1 MGIHTVYR
9 THRTTFIVGL
19 ACLALPGLIGL
30 TFAQS
35 PSSVARKATAGLSSS
50 TENQGTGTQG
60 GTASGPPA
68 DAISPSYTGTGRD
81 PFRRSGDPFKDSAKV
96 REPFRPPVTDLP
108 YPDFP
113 TREAKWREIRDRR
126 LDQGQPPPAESE
138 KYLVEELIVM
148 GIYSTERG
156 LGALLKDQ
164 KLGTT
169 MFVRE
174 GSKFWNGS
182 VISIQ
187 RAPRSFGVGD
197 AQVVGR
203 VVCSEIIVRSNGQL
217 VTKQRFLDYAPKAPG
232 GGRTAG
238 Q

>member
-1 MGIHTVYR
+1 MAIHTVYR
-9 THRTTFIVGL
+9 TYRRVPVTGL
-19 ACLALPGLIGL
+19 ACLVLSGLVDL
-30 TFAQS
+30 TLAQS
-35 PSSVARKATAGLSSS
+35 PSSVAQKATAGLSSPS
-50 TENQGTGTQG
+50 AAGQG
-60 GTASGPPA
+60 GAASGSPA
-68 DAISPSYTGTGRD
+68 DTNSSGSSGYTGAGRD
-81 PFRRSGDPFKDSAKV
+81 PFRRSNDPFRDSTKI

-138 KYLVEELIVM
+138 KYLVEELTVI

-156 LGALLKDQ
+156 IGALLKDQ

-197 AQVVGR
+197 AQVLGR
-203 VVCSEIIVRSNGQL
+203 VTCSEIIVRSNGQL
-217 VTKQRFLDYAPKAPG
+217 VTKQRFLDYAPKSSVG
-232 GGRTAG
+232 G

>member
-9 THRTTFIVGL
+9 TRRTTFVIGL
-19 ACLALPGLIGL
+19 ACLALPGLMGT

-50 TENQGTGTQG
+50 TENQGPGSQG

-68 DAISPSYTGTGRD
+68 DAISPNYTGTGRD

-126 LDQGQPPPAESE
+126 LEQGQPPRRNR
-138 KYLVEELIVM
+138 K
-148 GIYSTERG
+148 ST
-156 LGALLKDQ
+156 
-164 KLGTT
+164 
-169 MFVRE
+169 
-174 GSKFWNGS
+174 WW
-182 VISIQ
+182 
-187 RAPRSFGVGD
+187 RS
-197 AQVVGR
+197 
-203 VVCSEIIVRSNGQL
+203 
-217 VTKQRFLDYAPKAPG
+217 
-232 GGRTAG
+232 
-238 Q
+238 

>member
-1 MGIHTVYR
+1 MNAHTFYR
-9 THRTTFIVGL
+9 TRQLSLLVGTAWL
-19 ACLALPGLIGL
+19 L
-30 TFAQS
+30 TPVVVVPSLAQS
-35 PSSVARKATAGLSSS
+35 PSATAQKATAGLPQASA
-50 TENQGTGTQG
+50 GGQG
-60 GTASGPPA
+60 GESPAKGPTADTIPPT
-68 DAISPSYTGTGRD
+68 YTGTGRD
-81 PFRRSGDPFKDSAKV
+81 PFRRPSNDPFKDSAKL

-138 KYLVEELIVM
+138 KYLVEELLVM

-156 LGALLKDQ
+156 LGALLKDRRS
-164 KLGTT
+164 GTT

-187 RAPRSFGVGD
+187 RSPRSFGVSD
-197 AQVVGR
+197 TQVVGR
-203 VVCSEIIVRSNGQL
+203 ITCSEIIVRSNGQL
-217 VTKQRFLDYAPKAPG
+217 VTKQRFLDYVPKAPPG
-232 GGRTAG
+232 GAPTAG

>member
-1 MGIHTVYR
+1 MGMHTI
-9 THRTTFIVGL
+9 HRTFHATSAIGI
-19 ACLALPGLIGL
+19 ACLLLPGLVGSTL
-30 TFAQS
+30 AQS
-35 PSSVARKATAGLSSS
+35 PSSVAQKAASGLSS
-50 TENQGTGTQG
+50 TGAQG
-60 GTASGPPA
+60 GASAGPTA
-68 DAISPSYTGTGRD
+68 DTISPTYTGTGRD
-81 PFRRSGDPFKDSAKV
+81 PFRRTTDPFKDSAKV

-126 LDQGQPPPAESE
+126 LEQGQPPPAESE
-138 KYLVEELIVM
+138 KYLVEELSVI

-156 LGALLKDQ
+156 LGALLKD
-164 KLGTT
+164 KRLGTT
-169 MFVRE
+169 LFVRE

-182 VISIQ
+182 VTSIQ

-203 VVCSEIIVRSNGQL
+203 VICSEIIVRSNGQL
-217 VTKQRFLDYAPKAPG
+217 VTKQRFLDYAPKSPG
-232 GGRTAG
+232 GGSTTAT

>member
-1 MGIHTVYR
+1 MNAYSGAHSSRVWLLA
-9 THRTTFIVGL
+9 GL
-19 ACLALPGLIGL
+19 MCLASPALG
-30 TFAQS
+30 QS
-35 PSSVARKATAGLSSS
+35 PSAAARKATAGLQPAPSDG
-50 TENQGTGTQG
+50 QGAQN
-60 GTASGPPA
+60 AAQGPPA
-68 DAISPSYTGTGRD
+68 DTVPTTYTGTGRD
-81 PFRRSGDPFKDSAKV
+81 PFRRPTNDPFRDSGKL

-138 KYLVEELIVM
+138 KYLVEELVVM

-156 LGALLKDQ
+156 LGALLKDRRS
-164 KLGTT
+164 GTT

-182 VISIQ
+182 VVKIE
-187 RAPRSFGVGD
+187 RAPRTFGVAD

-203 VVCSEIIVRSNGQL
+203 VVCSEIIVRSNGAL
-217 VTKQRFLDYAPKAPG
+217 VSKQRFLDYVPKAPSSG
-232 GGRTAG
+232 SPTAA

>member
-1 MGIHTVYR
+1 MDTYTGY
-9 THRTTFIVGL
+9 HRYMWL
-19 ACLALPGLIGL
+19 LIGL
-30 TFAQS
+30 LCLATPALGQS
-35 PSSVARKATAGLSSS
+35 PSAVAQKATAGLQ
-50 TENQGTGTQG
+50 TPPDRQGDKPPQ
-60 GTASGPPA
+60 GPPA
-68 DAISPSYTGTGRD
+68 DTIPTTYTGTGRD
-81 PFRRSGDPFKDSAKV
+81 PFRRPSSDPFRDSGKL

-138 KYLVEELIVM
+138 KYLVEELTVI

-156 LGALLKDQ
+156 LGALLKERRS
-164 KLGTT
+164 GTT

-182 VISIQ
+182 VKKIE
-187 RAPRSFGVGD
+187 RAPRTFGVAD

-217 VTKQRFLDYAPKAPG
+217 VEKQRFLDYIPKAASG
-232 GGRTAG
+232 GAPTAA

>member
-1 MGIHTVYR
+1 MGTHTVYR
-9 THRTTFIVGL
+9 THQTASIISL
-19 ACLALPGLIGL
+19 ACLVLPSLISP
-30 TFAQS
+30 THAQS
-35 PSSVARKATAGLSSS
+35 PSSVAQKATSGLSSS
-50 TENQGTGTQG
+50 STGSQG

-68 DAISPSYTGTGRD
+68 DAISPRYAGTGRD
-81 PFRRSGDPFKDSAKV
+81 PFRRSNDPFKDSAKI

-126 LDQGQPPPAESE
+126 LDQGQPPPTESE
-138 KYLVEELIVM
+138 KYLVEELAVI

-156 LGALLKDQ
+156 LGALLRDR

-187 RAPRSFGVGD
+187 RLPRTFGVSD

-203 VVCSEIIVRSNGQL
+203 VTCSEIIVRSNGQL
-217 VTKQRFLDYAPKAPG
+217 VTKQRFLDYAPKSPAG
-232 GGRTAG
+232 DRTAG

>member
-1 MGIHTVYR
+1 MDAYIDFCTCRAWLLSGLLCCTVP
-9 THRTTFIVGL
+9 
-19 ACLALPGLIGL
+19 ALG
-30 TFAQS
+30 QS
-35 PSSVARKATAGLSSS
+35 PSAVAQKATAGLQSSPS
-50 TENQGTGTQG
+50 DIQGSQKS
-60 GTASGPPA
+60 AQGPPA
-68 DAISPSYTGTGRD
+68 DALSPTYTGTGRD
-81 PFRRSGDPFKDSAKV
+81 PFRRPNNDPFRDSGKL

-138 KYLVEELIVM
+138 KYLVEELTVM

-156 LGALLKDQ
+156 LGALVKDRRS
-164 KLGTT
+164 GAT

-182 VISIQ
+182 VVKIE
-187 RAPRSFGVGD
+187 RAPRTFGVTD

-203 VVCSEIIVRSNGQL
+203 LVCSEIIVRSNGTL
-217 VTKQRFLDYAPKAPG
+217 VTKQRFLDYIPKASATP
-232 GGRTAG
+232 TAA

>member
-1 MGIHTVYR
+1 MDAYTAYR
-9 THRTTFIVGL
+9 ICRTLPL
-19 ACLALPGLIGL
+19 AGVTCLAALALVASAL
-30 TFAQS
+30 AQS
-35 PSSVARKATAGLSSS
+35 PSATARKATAGLPQPSPAA
-50 TENQGTGTQG
+50 QGSASPAQG
-60 GTASGPPA
+60 PTADSIPA
-68 DAISPSYTGTGRD
+68 TYTGTGRD
-81 PFRRSGDPFKDSAKV
+81 PFRRPASDPFRDSAKT

-138 KYLVEELIVM
+138 KYLVEELTVM

-156 LGALLKDQ
+156 LGALLKDRRS
-164 KLGTT
+164 GTT

-182 VISIQ
+182 VINIQ
-187 RAPRSFGVGD
+187 RSPRSFGVAD
-197 AQVVGR
+197 SQLVGR
-203 VVCSEIIVRSNGQL
+203 VTCSEIIVRSNGQL
-217 VTKQRFLDYAPKAPG
+217 VTKQRLLDYIPKATTG
-232 GGRTAG
+232 GGTTAA

>member
-1 MGIHTVYR
+1 MNDHASCRAYR
-9 THRTTFIVGL
+9 ALPL
-19 ACLALPGLIGL
+19 AGASCLAAL
-30 TFAQS
+30 TLVGVALAQS
-35 PSSVARKATAGLSSS
+35 PSAAARKATAGLSQSAPS
-50 TENQGTGTQG
+50 GQAE
-60 GTASGPPA
+60 TAPAKGPAADSIPA
-68 DAISPSYTGTGRD
+68 TYTATGRD
-81 PFRRSGDPFKDSAKV
+81 PFRRPAGDPFRDSAKT

-138 KYLVEELIVM
+138 KYLVEELTVM

-156 LGALLKDQ
+156 LGALLKDRR
-164 KLGTT
+164 LGTT

-182 VISIQ
+182 VINIQ
-187 RAPRSFGVGD
+187 RSPRSFGVAD

-203 VVCSEIIVRSNGQL
+203 VTCSEIIVRSNGQL
-217 VTKQRFLDYAPKAPG
+217 VTKQRLLDYIPKAPAG
-232 GGRTAG
+232 GAPTAV